1 MKVGD
6 HVKSAYQPGE
16 FKVIKTTIV
25 TTLNSAN
32 KPIYT
37 VTYYAASETNNRSFR
52 FTPRDIYKTV
62 FPVQKYPDQE
72 QISMWESYNQ

>member
-6 HVKSAYQPGE
+6 LVKSAYQPGI

-25 TTLNSAN
+25 TTLNSAD

-37 VTYYAASETNNRSFR
+37 VTYYASSETTARSFR

-62 FPVQKYPDQE
+62 FPVQKNPDLN
-72 QISMWESYNQ
+72 QISMWEEYNK

>member
-25 TTLNSAN
+25 TTLSSAN
-32 KPIYT
+32 KP
-37 VTYYAASETNNRSFR
+37 
-52 FTPRDIYKTV
+52 IYKTV